1 MASDNLTPFGPRASI
16 TRVGVAEPL
25 PNGVWYL
32 TGWSFDT
39 RGDRSLVFP
48 CPYVHD
54 ENRLHVGILG
64 WLFSDL
70 RALSEA
76 EMELARL
83 EVGSERP

>member
-1 MASDNLTPFGPRASI
+1 MTPFGPRASI
-16 TRVGVAEPL
+16 IRVGVAEPL

-32 TGWSFDT
+32 TGWSFDL
-39 RGDRSLVFP
+39 RGDRSLVWP
-48 CPYVHD
+48 CPYVQD
-54 ENRLHVGILG
+54 EDGQPIGILG